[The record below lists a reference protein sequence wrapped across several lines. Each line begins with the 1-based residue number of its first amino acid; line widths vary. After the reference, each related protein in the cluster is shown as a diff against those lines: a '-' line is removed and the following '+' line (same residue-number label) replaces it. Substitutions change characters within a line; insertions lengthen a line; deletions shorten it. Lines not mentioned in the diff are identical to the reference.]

1 MRRPAL
7 HGPQCSLAMLALVVV
22 RAVIHVLMVVPLIND
37 N

>member
-7 HGPQCSLAMLALVVV
+7 HGPQRSLAMLALVVF
-22 RAVIHVLMVVPLIND
+22 RAGIHVLMVVPLIND

>member
-7 HGPQCSLAMLALVVV
+7 HGPQCSLAMLALVVF
-22 RAVIHVLMVVPLIND
+22 RADIHVLMVVPLIND